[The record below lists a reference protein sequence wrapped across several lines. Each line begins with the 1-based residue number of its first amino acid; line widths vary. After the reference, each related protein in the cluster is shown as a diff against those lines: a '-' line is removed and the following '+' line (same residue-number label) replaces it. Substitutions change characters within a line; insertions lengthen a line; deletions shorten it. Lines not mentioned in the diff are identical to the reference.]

1 MARLNLQGATD
12 MVYAILFTCLVI
24 GVPIAFSIVSALLY
38 FMATGEFPYHLRIV
52 ATQMF
57 GGMKSYP
64 LLAIPLFILAGE
76 LMNESGITR
85 RIISFTSILVGR
97 FRSGLAL
104 VNIWASVIFAGLSGS
119 AVADTSAI
127 GRVFIPEMEKR
138 GYPRDFAA
146 AITAASSVIGP
157 IIPPSIPVIIYA
169 LTVTGVSVPALFL
182 AGVMPGILLACFL
195 SAYVMVF
202 ASHYEK
208 PGHTLTGVSKRSIL
222 LQGIIPL
229 LMPVFVVGS
238 ILLGVV
244 TPTEAASFAVA
255 YALFVGIVLFRELKF
270 SDLPGI
276 FGRSMRDSAVIMI
289 VISAVAAANWLL
301 TYNRIPNMIVD
312 FSLEFMTEKWIFLV
326 VTMILFLFVGLFL
339 EGIAAMLV
347 LVPILH
353 PIAVSMGVD
362 PTHFGILVVFNLM
375 IGLITPPMGLCLFVA
390 DSIAEVGLSRL
401 TRQILP
407 LFFVELLVLVIITF
421 VPITVI
427 GLPRLLGF

>member
-1 MARLNLQGATD
+1 
-12 MVYAILFTCLVI
+12 MVYSILLICLII
-24 GVPIAFSIVSALLY
+24 GVPIAFSIVVALIY
-38 FMATGEFPYHLRIV
+38 FMAVGDFPYHIRIV
-52 ATQMF
+52 ATQMY
-57 GGMKSYP
+57 GGIKSYP

-76 LMNESGITR
+76 LMNESGITS
-85 RIISFTSILVGR
+85 RIIAFASVLVGR
-97 FRSGLAL
+97 MRAGLAM

-127 GRVFIPEMEKR
+127 GRVFIPEMEKK
-138 GYPRDFAA
+138 GYPRDFSAA
-146 AITAASSVIGP
+146 LTAASSVIGP

-182 AGVMPGILLACFL
+182 AGVVPGILLAVFL
-195 SAYVMVF
+195 SGYVMVF
-202 ASHYEK
+202 AGHYEQ
-208 PGHTLTGVSKRSIL
+208 PAPPTSSATKRAIL

-255 YALFVGIVLFRELKF
+255 YALIVGVFIFRELKW
-270 SDLPGI
+270 SDIAGI
-276 FGRSMRDSAVIMI
+276 FARSMRDSSVILV
-289 VISAVAAANWLL
+289 VIAAVAAANWLL
-301 TYNRIPNMIVD
+301 TYNRIPNMITD
-312 FSLEFMTEKWIFLV
+312 FALAYMTVKWMFLCAV
-326 VTMILFLFVGLFL
+326 IVLFLFVGLFL

-353 PIAVSMGVD
+353 PIAVDLGVD
-362 PTHFGILVVFNLM
+362 PTHFGILVIFNLM

-390 DSIAEVGLSRL
+390 DSIANVGLGRL
-401 TRQILP
+401 SKQILP
-407 LFFVELLVLVIITF
+407 LFLVELLVLLIITF
-421 VPITVI
+421 VPQTVI

>member
-1 MARLNLQGATD
+1 
-12 MVYAILFTCLVI
+12 MVYIILLAGLIVGLPVAFAIL
-24 GVPIAFSIVSALLY
+24 AALFY
-38 FMATGEFPYHLRIV
+38 FMAVGDFPYALRLV
-52 ATQMF
+52 ATQMY
-57 GGMKSYP
+57 GGMKSFP

-76 LMNESGITR
+76 LMNESGITS
-85 RIISFTSILVGR
+85 RIIAFTTVLVGR
-97 FRSGLAL
+97 FRAGLAM
-104 VNIWASVIFAGLSGS
+104 VNIWASVVFAGLSGS
-119 AVADTSAI
+119 AVADTSAL

-169 LTVTGVSVPALFL
+169 LTVTGVSVPGLFL
-182 AGVMPGILLACFL
+182 GGIGPGLLLAVLL
-195 SAYVMVF
+195 SIYVMVF
-202 ASHYEK
+202 AGHFEK
-208 PGHTLTGVSKRSIL
+208 PEPFRSKASKINIL

-229 LMPVFVVGS
+229 LMPIFIVGS
-238 ILLGVV
+238 ILIGVV

-255 YALFVGIVLFRELKF
+255 YALVVGIFIFRELKIK
-270 SDLPGI
+270 DLPAI
-276 FGRSMRDSAVIMI
+276 FARSMRDSSVIMV
-289 VISAVAAANWLL
+289 VIGAVSAANWLM
-301 TYNRIPNMIVD
+301 TYNRIPNMITD
-312 FSLEFMTEKWIFLV
+312 FAMEFMSAKWMFLV
-326 VTMILFLFVGLFL
+326 STMILFLVVGLFL

-390 DSIAEVGLSRL
+390 DSIANVGLGRL

-407 LFFVELLVLVIITF
+407 LFLVELIALIIITF
-421 VPITVI
+421 IPVTVLGI
-427 GLPRLLGF
+427 PRFFGF

>member
-1 MARLNLQGATD
+1 
-12 MVYAILFTCLVI
+12 MVYLILISCLVI
-24 GVPIAFSIVSALLY
+24 GVPIAFSIVATLLY
-38 FMATGEFPYHLRIV
+38 FMAVGEFPYHLRIV

-57 GGMKSYP
+57 TGIKSYP
-64 LLAIPLFILAGE
+64 LLAIPLFILAGD
-76 LMNESGITR
+76 LMNESGITV
-85 RIISFTSILVGR
+85 RIIAFTSILVGR

-104 VNIWASVIFAGLSGS
+104 VNIWASVVFAGLSGS

-127 GRVFIPEMEKR
+127 GRVFIPEMEKK

-182 AGVMPGILLACFL
+182 AGILPGILLACFL
-195 SAYVMVF
+195 SVYVIIF
-202 ASHYEK
+202 AGHYEHK
-208 PGHTLTGVSKRSIL
+208 EQTKSSESLKSTLI
-222 LQGIIPL
+222 QGIIPL

-238 ILLGVV
+238 ILFGVV

-255 YALFVGIVLFRELKF
+255 YALFVGLFLFRELKL

-301 TYNRIPNMIVD
+301 TYNRIPNIITEFALD
-312 FSLEFMTEKWIFLV
+312 FMTEKWMFLIV
-326 VTMILFLFVGLFL
+326 VMILFLFVGLFL

-401 TRQILP
+401 SRQILP
-407 LFFVELLVLVIITF
+407 LFVVELIVLIIITF
-421 VPITVI
+421 LPVTVI
-427 GLPRLLGF
+427 GLPRLFGM

>member
-1 MARLNLQGATD
+1 
-12 MVYAILFTCLVI
+12 MVYAILLGFLII
-24 GVPIAFSIVSALLY
+24 GVPIAFAILAALFW
-38 FMATGEFPYHLRIV
+38 FMAVGEFPYHVRLV

-57 GGMKSYP
+57 GGIKSYP

-76 LMNESGITR
+76 LMNESGITS
-85 RIISFTSILVGR
+85 RIIAFASVLVGR
-97 FRSGLAL
+97 MRAGLAMI
-104 VNIWASVIFAGLSGS
+104 NIWASVIFAGLSGS

-182 AGVMPGILLACFL
+182 AGVVPGILLAIFL

-202 ASHYEK
+202 AAHYEK
-208 PGHTLTGVSKRSIL
+208 PLHESDSHSGQSTTSIL

-238 ILLGVV
+238 ILAGVV

-255 YALFVGIVLFRELKF
+255 YALVVGLFVFGELKW
-270 SDLPGI
+270 SRLPGI
-276 FGRSMRDSAVIMI
+276 FAGAMRDSAVIMV
-289 VISAVAAANWLL
+289 VIAAVAAANWVLN
-301 TYNRIPNMIVD
+301 YNRVPNLITEFALQYMSVKWMFLASVIV
-312 FSLEFMTEKWIFLV
+312 LFLV
-326 VTMILFLFVGLFL
+326 IGLFL

-353 PIAVSMGVD
+353 PIAVGLGVD
-362 PTHFGILVVFNLM
+362 PVHFGIIVIFNLM
-375 IGLITPPMGLCLFVA
+375 IGLITPPLGLCLFVA
-390 DSIAEVGLSRL
+390 DSIANVGLGRL
-401 TRQILP
+401 IRRILP
-407 LFFVELLVLVIITF
+407 LFLVEVVVLIIITF
-421 VPITVI
+421 VPETVI
-427 GLPRLLGF
+427 GLPALLGVL

>member
-1 MARLNLQGATD
+1 
-12 MVYAILFTCLVI
+12 MVYIILFLFLLI
-24 GVPIAFSIVSALLY
+24 GVPIAFSIVAALLY
-38 FMATGEFPYHLRIV
+38 FMAAGEFPYHLRIV
-52 ATQMF
+52 AMQMF
-57 GGMKSYP
+57 GGMQSYP

-76 LMNESGITR
+76 LMNESGITS
-85 RIISFTSILVGR
+85 RIIDFANILVGR
-97 FRSGLAL
+97 FRAGLAL

-119 AVADTSAI
+119 AVADTSAL
-127 GRVFIPEMEKR
+127 GRVFIPEMERR

-182 AGVMPGILLACFL
+182 AGVIPGILLACFL
-195 SAYVMVF
+195 SVYVLLF
-202 ASHYEK
+202 AGHFEQPAEK
-208 PGHTLTGVSKRSIL
+208 KFGESKKKIL

-238 ILLGVV
+238 ILAGIV

-255 YALFVGIVLFRELKF
+255 YALVVGLFIFRELKPAE
-270 SDLPGI
+270 LPGI

-289 VISAVAAANWLL
+289 VIAAVAAANWLL
-301 TYNRIPNMIVD
+301 TYNRVPNVITD
-312 FSLEFMTEKWIFLV
+312 FALAFMTDKWMFLIA
-326 VTMILFLFVGLFL
+326 TMLLFLFVGLFL

-353 PIAVSMGVD
+353 PIAVSLGVD

-390 DSIAEVGLSRL
+390 DSIAGVGLGRL

-407 LFFVELLVLVIITF
+407 LFLVELLVLIILTF
-421 VPITVI
+421 VPVTVT
-427 GLPRLLGF
+427 GLPRLLGFI